1 MDSMD
6 IKNSAADAAFEEA
19 VKSALA
25 LIGKNSVQSAPCAES
40 PFGRGVAQCLAAV
53 AEDARAHGFTV
64 GEGDGY
70 YVWAEIGQ
78 GDLFGILG
86 HVDTVPIGEG
96 WTAEPLGEIK
106 DGVMY
111 GRGVLDDKGPMIL
124 ALYAVYSLIDEGRKP
139 KRRIRF
145 IFGGNEESGWKCIE
159 RYLQKEEI
167 PPEGISPDADFP
179 VINCEKGVAHIELK
193 LKKPADLLSMRGG
206 DRANVVMPLC
216 KASIDGSYPDAA
228 QVRGVTA
235 EEKDGVTELTA
246 IGKAAHG
253 STPREGDNAAWK
265 ILQWL
270 ALNVGG
276 EYVGLRDMLC
286 DDNGKGL
293 GIDCRDEKSGAL
305 TCNIGIID
313 TDSEKITLTL
323 DIRHPVSVPRS
334 DIEAKLK
341 TACGAVGAETVAFH
355 DPLYVPQ
362 DDELVRGLLSAYNK
376 CTGEH
381 ASPISV
387 GGATYA
393 RALPKAVAFGPIFPR
408 QANTI
413 HMPDERASLTDL
425 RKTFDIYRAAFAAL
439 LFE

>member
-124 ALYAVYSLIDEGRKP
+124 ALYAVYSLIAEGRKP

-216 KASIDGSYPDAA
+216 
-228 QVRGVTA
+228 
-235 EEKDGVTELTA
+235 
-246 IGKAAHG
+246 
-253 STPREGDNAAWK
+253 
-265 ILQWL
+265 
-270 ALNVGG
+270 
-276 EYVGLRDMLC
+276 
-286 DDNGKGL
+286 
-293 GIDCRDEKSGAL
+293 
-305 TCNIGIID
+305 
-313 TDSEKITLTL
+313 
-323 DIRHPVSVPRS
+323 
-334 DIEAKLK
+334 
-341 TACGAVGAETVAFH
+341 
-355 DPLYVPQ
+355 
-362 DDELVRGLLSAYNK
+362 
-376 CTGEH
+376 
-381 ASPISV
+381 
-387 GGATYA
+387 
-393 RALPKAVAFGPIFPR
+393 
-408 QANTI
+408 
-413 HMPDERASLTDL
+413 
-425 RKTFDIYRAAFAAL
+425 
-439 LFE
+439 